1 MRFNKLW
8 LDDLVPNT
16 LDANQVSDIITMAGL
31 EVDSVD
37 DVTGVFSNVVIGEVK
52 TCVEHPDSDHL
63 HVTTIDVGTEI
74 LDIVCGAPNCRVGLK
89 VACAKVGAVLPGDFK
104 IKPAKLRGVPSNGM
118 LCSYKELG
126 LREDGSGIIE
136 FPSDAKVGTDLHDYL
151 QLNDKAIEVDLTANR
166 ADCLSLRGLAREFG
180 VLTKADVNY
189 PEIAEVDAT
198 ISDSF
203 PVEVEAKEACPR
215 YLSRVLKGLDLS
227 KSSPVWMQERLR
239 RANIRSIDAVVDV
252 TNYVMLELGQPM
264 HAFDLNSLQGKI
276 CVRNAKNGEHLV
288 LLDETDVE
296 LHEDTLIIADDNGP
310 LALAGIFGGLASGVK
325 SSTTDIMLESAFFA
339 PFAIKNRARSY
350 SLATDASHRYER
362 GVDYTIQQ
370 EAMNRATAFLL
381 EICGGSAGTINEV
394 FNKKYLPLRN
404 SINVPLKLV
413 KDVIDIEIPVDTQL
427 DILTRL
433 GMEPKLVDNSY
444 ITVQSPSWRYDIA
457 IPVDICEEIARVY
470 GYDNI
475 PNCDPVSPVR
485 MIAQP
490 EAEVK
495 TYAIKSLLS
504 DLGYH
509 EVVTYS
515 FVEPKALA
523 TINPEVKAIV
533 LPSPISAEMSAM
545 RTTLWTGLISTVAY
559 NLNRQM
565 TRNCQDLD
573 ENTISLCLDR
583 LSIYKRPEY
592 LTPPSGLDTKDIFP
606 WVYNREL
613 SYLRRPYVRW
623 QTEDGSLSVTFGF
636 RSCLLAGLQLTD
648 LLYSGRLKNV
658 GRQLSKLLGKFE
670 AEKGR
675 AYNEEVRTFLQK
687 SSSLKVWKHDVS
699 IKPKGNLAVAT
710 DDDLGDIDV
719 MAYDEKRNILYSIEC
734 KNTNTAKNVRE
745 MKKEM
750 DDYLGRGENREKDR
764 KKALV
769 LKHLRRHQWL
779 MNNIDQ
785 VVTYI
790 GASKHP
796 EIKSMM
802 LTSEVIPTSY
812 LRREDTPLSI
822 LNFQELKNKGIG

>member
-227 KSSPVWMQERLR
+227 KNSPVWMQERLR

-381 EICGGSAGTINEV
+381 EICGGSAGPINEV
-394 FNKKYLPLRN
+394 FNKEYLPLRN

-413 KDVIDIEIPVDTQL
+413 KDVIGIEIPVDTQL

-475 PNCDPVSPVR
+475 PNCDPVAPLR

-565 TRNCQDLD
+565 TRMKLF
-573 ENTISLCLDR
+573 E
-583 LSIYKRPEY
+583 
-592 LTPPSGLDTKDIFP
+592 SGL
-606 WVYNREL
+606 
-613 SYLRRPYVRW
+613 
-623 QTEDGSLSVTFGF
+623 TFIPDESAENGI
-636 RSCLLAGLQLTD
+636 RQEEMIAG
-648 LLYSGRLKNV
+648 V
-658 GRQLSKLLGKFE
+658 
-670 AEKGR
+670 
-675 AYNEEVRTFLQK
+675 
-687 SSSLKVWKHDVS
+687 
-699 IKPKGNLAVAT
+699 ICGNLSDEHWSGKSRAFNFF
-710 DDDLGDIDV
+710 DLKGDVESLIGITS
-719 MAYDEKRNILYSIEC
+719 DEDSFTFKKCDIPALHPGVSAIILHKGVEIGYIGLIHPLVE
-734 KNTNTAKNVRE
+734 KKLGLKQHVFLFE
-745 MKKEM
+745 MKM
-750 DDYLGRGENREKDR
+750 S
-764 KKALV
+764 V
-769 LKHLRRHQWL
+769 LKERKLPAYTEVSKFPSIRRDFAIVIDREVSANDVIDSVSRNGGKLVTNVNVFDIYEGEGLAENKKSLAFSITMQTPERTLEDVDVTAVTDAIISGLNKELQAELR
-779 MNNIDQ
+779 D
-785 VVTYI
+785 
-790 GASKHP
+790 
-796 EIKSMM
+796 
-802 LTSEVIPTSY
+802 
-812 LRREDTPLSI
+812 
-822 LNFQELKNKGIG
+822 